1 MYKRQLQAFQILL
14 QIGAGTGLVFILRW
28 FWWRINAWS
37 EISAMVIS
45 FGVAVWFSGVGG
57 LWSVPDWS
65 PTRQLVVGVVITT
78 VGWILVTL
86 VTPPADRDRL
96 VSFHRQIRPMGPGW
110 GPVVEDRR
118 AAGDAIGADGKVAG
132 EPVESLSAA
141 ALAWL
146 LGCLAVYSAM
156 FGTGYVLYG
165 EMLPGVVLLSVAAAG
180 AVAVLKLMP
189 RVGLR

>member
-1 MYKRQLQAFQILL
+1 
-14 QIGAGTGLVFILRW
+14 
-28 FWWRINAWS
+28 
-37 EISAMVIS
+37 
-45 FGVAVWFSGVGG
+45 
-57 LWSVPDWS
+57 
-65 PTRQLVVGVVITT
+65 
-78 VGWILVTL
+78 
-86 VTPPADRDRL
+86 
-96 VSFHRQIRPMGPGW
+96 MGPGW